1 MDGQRDSGHN
11 GRTQPERGLQRL
23 LPGVARSALSVG
35 NAKCSAELLVASRA
49 STASPA
55 ARFG

>member
-1 MDGQRDSGHN
+1 MDGQRDSGHS
-11 GRTQPERGLQRL
+11 GQTQQEHGPQWL

-35 NAKCSAELLVASRA
+35 NARCSAELSVA
-49 STASPA
+49 STASTA